1 MKNKKIKIIFG
12 IVLIL
17 LFLLIEYKYKVETT
31 KFELKENT
39 KEYLICYDYSDKAEN
54 SDIKEEQTFTAK
66 YDGLNYIYINF
77 YRGQK
82 KCDLSQTVNIKIE
95 EADTGNIICEKN
107 VGIKNLEYSLSY
119 KVDFD
124 VQKHSKDKLYKI
136 TVSYN
141 TSTPYLPY
149 FKNIS
154 DSTKVTMDGEQINE
168 EIYLKI
174 GYYNKEEHLLIIT
187 LVIILEI
194 IVFLIA
200 SYILDKTDLK
210 EEKAFLLIVPMFC
223 IIMSL
228 VIPLGRGH
236 DEPVQFYREYGII
249 NGEILAGNKTLIPT
263 VFRNTFEKIYSDNR
277 LVNKPYLGILEC
289 DENID
294 YNATEYK
301 WIATTSIYNP
311 IQYIGTLPGLL
322 LAKLITKAPIIFM
335 YLGRLSNII
344 ISMILLY
351 NAIKMMPFGKKIL
364 LLASIIPI
372 AIEGFSTLSSDGFTI
387 AICYFFIAY
396 ILNLAFNKE
405 IKILSKK
412 HKIFIGVVSCIVACC
427 KIVYFPLVLLI
438 LVIPKEKYGGLKE
451 KVKEDILVIF
461 LTLLIN
467 ITWLTFGFSIL
478 NSRSGESGMQ
488 MVIEALK
495 NPIKFGQMILYT
507 INNNMDK
514 YLLSAFGNQLEW
526 GEEIFGVP
534 FVIGFI
540 ALTMFITLTDESIK
554 NKLSNKQKI
563 VLGIVIIM
571 IIGLIFCSLYVQWT
585 QTESPEIQGIQGR
598 YLIPIMPI
606 LLLLLGDIRVKSE
619 YSSNKLIKV
628 ICLYSLIF
636 LTFIMFSIIISHL

>member
-31 KFELKENT
+31 EFELIKNA
-39 KEYLICYDYSDKAEN
+39 KEYLICYDYGGKAEN

-95 EADTGNIICEKN
+95 EADTGSIICEKN

-141 TSTPYLPY
+141 TSAPYLPY
-149 FKNIS
+149 FKNVS
-154 DSTKVTMDGEQINE
+154 DSTNVTIDGEQIDQ
-168 EIYLKI
+168 EIYLKL

-210 EEKAFLLIVPMFC
+210 EEKVFLLIVPMFC

-263 VFRNTFEKIYSDNR
+263 VFSNTFEKIYSDNR

-438 LVIPKEKYGGLKE
+438 LIIPKEKYGGLKE

-585 QTESPEIQGIQGR
+585 QIESPEIQGIQGR

-606 LLLLLGDIRVKSE
+606 LLLLLGDIRAKSE
-619 YSSNKLIKV
+619 YSSDKLTKT

>member
-31 KFELKENT
+31 KFELKENA
-39 KEYLICYDYSDKAEN
+39 KDYLICYDYSGKAEN

-95 EADTGNIICEKN
+95 EADTGSIICEKN

-141 TSTPYLPY
+141 TSAPYLPY
-149 FKNIS
+149 FKNVS
-154 DSTKVTMDGEQINE
+154 DSTNVTIDGEQIDQ
-168 EIYLKI
+168 EIYLKL

-210 EEKAFLLIVPMFC
+210 EEKVFLLIVPMFC

-236 DEPVQFYREYGII
+236 DEPVQFYREYGIT

-263 VFRNTFEKIYSDNR
+263 VFSNTFEKIYSDNR